1 MSLRSK
7 LIFLFILVITVMSV
21 LIGYM
26 SYHSAEKMIVENKKD
41 EMSNSVNLID
51 ISITSLVLSIEEM
64 SEYTLENYMEEELD
78 ESELSADIKLKK
90 WLERFI
96 NAHQSIAD
104 IYIISK
110 ERGLLYSHNEE
121 SDIHFLIEEIRKTD
135 FKSGNNYVS
144 YPDLDERGK
153 QRVYFL
159 KLFPVKS
166 RSNTIGDKVFF
177 IVEFDTD
184 NLANMLINNTGTF
197 RHQYTMIVDREIISA
212 TNSMLPDFT
221 ELLERRLLRGER
233 EFELLQNNQLYY
245 VYGQYNGLTGWN
257 TVTVVPGKDIVPKL
271 TELQIQI
278 ISVVVCV
285 VLLSW
290 GIAIVF
296 AFSITVP
303 IKQLTFAMQRSQAGE
318 LDIYVET
325 KRNDEIGYMIRTF
338 NKMLV
343 EIRELIQ
350 KLTEEKSAQKDA
362 ELKALQAQIN
372 PHFLY
377 NTLDTINWMLIPKQ
391 EMEISAIVVAL
402 GDLLKYAISD
412 KYRLVSVAEEEKYTQ
427 SYLMI
432 QKCRM
437 EERLQYEINIDEAVR
452 NIKIPKLLFQPIV
465 ENAIIHGIEPKE
477 HGGKIWIVC
486 YRHDEDL
493 MIQIEDDGIGIGDEA
508 LEKIFAPENIGI
520 GNVNRRIQLHYGE
533 EYGVK
538 IGRNKTEGTIVTI
551 RLPLNKA

>member
-177 IVEFDTD
+177 
-184 NLANMLINNTGTF
+184 
-197 RHQYTMIVDREIISA
+197 Y
-212 TNSMLPDFT
+212 
-221 ELLERRLLRGER
+221 
-233 EFELLQNNQLYY
+233 
-245 VYGQYNGLTGWN
+245 
-257 TVTVVPGKDIVPKL
+257 
-271 TELQIQI
+271 
-278 ISVVVCV
+278 C
-285 VLLSW
+285 
-290 GIAIVF
+290 GI
-296 AFSITVP
+296 
-303 IKQLTFAMQRSQAGE
+303 
-318 LDIYVET
+318 
-325 KRNDEIGYMIRTF
+325 
-338 NKMLV
+338 
-343 EIRELIQ
+343 
-350 KLTEEKSAQKDA
+350 
-362 ELKALQAQIN
+362 
-372 PHFLY
+372 
-377 NTLDTINWMLIPKQ
+377 
-391 EMEISAIVVAL
+391 
-402 GDLLKYAISD
+402 
-412 KYRLVSVAEEEKYTQ
+412 
-427 SYLMI
+427 
-432 QKCRM
+432 
-437 EERLQYEINIDEAVR
+437 
-452 NIKIPKLLFQPIV
+452 
-465 ENAIIHGIEPKE
+465 
-477 HGGKIWIVC
+477 
-486 YRHDEDL
+486 
-493 MIQIEDDGIGIGDEA
+493 
-508 LEKIFAPENIGI
+508 
-520 GNVNRRIQLHYGE
+520 
-533 EYGVK
+533 
-538 IGRNKTEGTIVTI
+538 
-551 RLPLNKA
+551 